1 MKKRS
6 IISFILVLVLV
17 ITIPCS
23 VFIYR
28 ALTKEEGDPTNP
40 GTGPSASAVS
50 QVIHAVEEVADR
62 NYEIIKDY
70 SKNDST
76 DADNYAA
83 VLEVEK
89 LNDYFNSF
97 GQAMVVPAAF
107 DYVFKSA
114 GSGVYQN
121 SFKLGQTYFSRE
133 TNGKNEYIY
142 YFKAEKE
149 GSLVNLYCGD
159 QDNLIICQVEYDF
172 ENDRLITAKTI
183 TNGVFA
189 IVDYEANYYTFAQF
203 KTDKPLQDV
212 LDGNFSYDDITTNA
226 SYEKM
231 YTGNIAKNINSI
243 DFEMFEFDGTQ
254 TSKNIFNN
262 YIINYSKCM

>member
-23 VFIYR
+23 VFIYK
-28 ALTKEEGDPTNP
+28 AITKDDDTDPNTP
-40 GTGPSASAVS
+40 GGGSSAQAVS

-97 GQAMVVPAAF
+97 GQTILVPAAF
-107 DYVFKSA
+107 DYVFKA
-114 GSGVYQN
+114 AETGVYQN

-142 YFKAEKE
+142 YFMAEKE
-149 GSLVNLYCGD
+149 GSLVNLYCAFQD
-159 QDNLIICQVEYDF
+159 QLIICQVEFDF

-183 TNGVFA
+183 ANGIFA
-189 IVDYEANYYTFAQF
+189 IVDYERNYYTFA
-203 KTDKPLQDV
+203 
-212 LDGNFSYDDITTNA
+212 
-226 SYEKM
+226 
-231 YTGNIAKNINSI
+231 
-243 DFEMFEFDGTQ
+243 
-254 TSKNIFNN
+254 
-262 YIINYSKCM
+262 